1 MADNEM
7 TELIEGGKFTPKIA
21 NNRNIVE
28 QNVDK

>member
-1 MADNEM
+1 MKM